1 MNLYATRECDCR
13 ASIPRGAK
21 RPERCVEHGNPY
33 LTQKALE
40 ASRKPRPR
48 INPISEKRQREID
61 EGERPRT
68 GSTLKRTEPKRD
80 WIDARAKVDH
90 EGCCRICKRTD
101 LPLEAAHV
109 LGREH
114 DEPKTRIDAKSGEL
128 IATKILYVDPLRI
141 FPACGPF
148 PSGCHG
154 AQHRHEV
161 DLLRHLTLDEQVQ
174 AVKDAGSIEAAHIR
188 LTKVS

>member
-90 EGCCRICKRTD
+90 QGCCRICKRTD
-101 LPLEAAHV
+101 LTLEAAHV

-114 DEPKTRIDAKSGEL
+114 AEPKARLQGKRGQPPGGRKSEGSGVTWRL
-128 IATKILYVDPLRI
+128 HAGDPLEQLRL
-141 FPACGPF
+141 FADESVHCCVTSP
-148 PSGCHG
+148 PSWG
-154 AQHRHEV
+154 
-161 DLLRHLTLDEQVQ
+161 LRDY
-174 AVKDAGSIEAAHIR
+174 
-188 LTKVS
+188 